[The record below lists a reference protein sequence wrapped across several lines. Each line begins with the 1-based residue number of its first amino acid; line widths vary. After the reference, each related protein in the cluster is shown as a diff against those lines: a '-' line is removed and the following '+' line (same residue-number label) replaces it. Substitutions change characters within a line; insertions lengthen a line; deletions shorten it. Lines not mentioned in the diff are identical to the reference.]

1 MLQGLVPIKL
11 SALAQWE
18 RVDFRVDVK
27 PSAKSVQDQNGV
39 VVSVAYQK
47 PYLFTMPDKIPAVA
61 LLPPPHCGVCNR
73 PVSKIQVI
81 CTPDGASIA
90 VSCHGYNTGKFLS
103 IESLMAQG
111 ADGIYLQMLF
121 AFSNIGGFQ
130 KAEDYQDWKAKQ
142 FDAWKAMD
150 EPKVNF
156 EVNDMRDLFRVMQ
169 DQEALKKYAG
179 PIYSDTS
186 SISTP
191 YAPDCC
197 LCKKPVRVT
206 SREDYS
212 MRRHIVG
219 FECHGRREEL
229 AVNEEELLYRGIE
242 LGRFIAKCRPFLSDL
257 KKLEGTE
264 EPLKQKPKPRTGLTI
279 TIGQERVINL
289 E

>member
-47 PYLFTMPDKIPAVA
+47 PYLFTMPDKIPSVA

-73 PVSKIQVI
+73 PISKIQII
-81 CTPDGASIA
+81 CTADGASVEA
-90 VSCHGYNTGKFLS
+90 SCHGQSISKFFF
-103 IESLMAQG
+103 IESLTAQG
-111 ADGIYLQMLF
+111 PDAIYLQMLE
-121 AFSNIGGFQ
+121 AFSNKGGFQ

-142 FDAWKAMD
+142 FDGWKAMD

-156 EVNDMRDLFRVMQ
+156 RVNDMRYLFRVMQ

-179 PIYSDTS
+179 PIRASSS

-191 YAPDCC
+191 YTPDCC

-212 MRRHIVG
+212 MRRHIVR
-219 FECHGRREEL
+219 FECHGRQEEL

-257 KKLEGTE
+257 KKLEGAE
-264 EPLKQKPKPRTGLTI
+264 EPLKHKPRAGLAI
-279 TIGQERVINL
+279 TIGQERVISL